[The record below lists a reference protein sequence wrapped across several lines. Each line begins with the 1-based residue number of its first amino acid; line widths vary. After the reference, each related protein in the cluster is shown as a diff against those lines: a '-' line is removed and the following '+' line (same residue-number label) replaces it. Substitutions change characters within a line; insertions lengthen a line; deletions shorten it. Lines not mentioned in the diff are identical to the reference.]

1 MYMLGLGLIAGIIG
15 KFLTPGRDPGGC
27 IITIIIGIAGSFL
40 GGYIASLLGWGGITG
55 ALDLRSTGISVLGVV
70 VLLLIFRMFSG
81 KKK

>member
-1 MYMLGLGLIAGIIG
+1 
-15 KFLTPGRDPGGC
+15 
-27 IITIIIGIAGSFL
+27 
-40 GGYIASLLGWGGITG
+40 LGWGGITG